1 MSDAVISKGSL
12 DRSEVEAVR
21 LLRKGCPEGDLLQLN
36 YHTMSGPGD
45 GDDHFLWL
53 RDGVLVGYAEL
64 SHYCPEEVEAV
75 GMVHPLHRRQ
85 GISSALLQ
93 RAMAASRDRG
103 FSRMLLVS
111 ETGSEGG
118 QAFARRFGRYAF
130 AEHLLRLERS
140 LFRPTVGEIMIDELS
155 TGSMDEID
163 EIMRLSFG
171 EIIDKPVAHRFV
183 GRLNGRAVGMI
194 DVDIVDGTAC
204 LSGFAV
210 PPLERRK
217 GYGRQIERDDIP
229 APGRGCRC
237 HNHRGG
243 DEEPWSSRSI
253 SIIRLPSGVQL

>member
-111 ETGSEGG
+111 ETGSETKSI
-118 QAFARRFGRYAF
+118 RRAGR
-130 AEHLLRLERS
+130 RS
-140 LFRPTVGEIMIDELS
+140 PAASGDMLSLS
-155 TGSMDEID
+155 TCC
-163 EIMRLSFG
+163 
-171 EIIDKPVAHRFV
+171 VW
-183 GRLNGRAVGMI
+183 
-194 DVDIVDGTAC
+194 
-204 LSGFAV
+204 SGHYSV
-210 PPLERRK
+210 RPL
-217 GYGRQIERDDIP
+217 
-229 APGRGCRC
+229 A
-237 HNHRGG
+237 
-243 DEEPWSSRSI
+243 RS
-253 SIIRLPSGVQL
+253 